1 MSTGKIAL
9 GVAAGILLAIF
20 VLIAV
25 DISAAVAPAASG
37 FFSALFA
44 DAGFW
49 FLVVCVASGVMF
61 MAARSSLPK

>member
-25 DISAAVAPAASG
+25 DVSAAVAPAASG

-49 FLVVCVASGVMF
+49 FLVVCVASGVIF
-61 MAARSSLPK
+61 ATVRSSRSK

>member
-20 VLIAV
+20 ILIAV
-25 DISAAVAPAASG
+25 DISVTVAPAASS
-37 FFSALFA
+37 FFNALFA

-49 FLVVCVASGVMF
+49 FLVVCVVCGVIF
-61 MAARSSLPK
+61 ITTRSSRPK